1 MNLKRHPT
9 ASSRAM
15 LLGSVTPDVAAV
27 ALQYNATL
35 QQVIEREMQQFLVD
49 YDISQDMT
57 ISQVAVTIC
66 PECGAE
72 GAGGNG

>member
-35 QQVIEREMQQFLVD
+35 QQVIEQEMQQFLLENN
-49 YDISQDMT
+49 ISQEGK
-57 ISQVAVTIC
+57 VADRIHV
-66 PECGAE
+66 
-72 GAGGNG
+72 

>member
-35 QQVIEREMQQFLVD
+35 QQVIEREMQQFLRENN
-49 YDISQDMT
+49 ISQEGK
-57 ISQVAVTIC
+57 VTDRIHV
-66 PECGAE
+66 
-72 GAGGNG
+72 

>member
-15 LLGSVTPDVAAV
+15 LLGSVAPDVAAV

-35 QQVIEREMQQFLVD
+35 QQVIEQEMQQFLLENN
-49 YDISQDMT
+49 ISQEGK
-57 ISQVAVTIC
+57 VTDRIHV
-66 PECGAE
+66 
-72 GAGGNG
+72 

>member
-1 MNLKRHPT
+1 MQLKRHPT

-35 QQVIEREMQQFLVD
+35 QQVIEQEMQQFLRENNLPQNAAVAQ
-49 YDISQDMT
+49 IAIT
-57 ISQVAVTIC
+57 IHA
-66 PECGAE
+66 ECETKNAE
-72 GAGGNG
+72 GV